1 MVSVSATHSAVRVS
15 TEKQNPQ
22 PESCELRFI
31 WGRMRT
37 TALETASQIAL
48 RNCSRVIR
56 EEVSIYVILV
66 KGKIHV
72 IKHIFFQKF
81 SAGLLKL
88 LKSQG
93 NSHHYEEF

>member
-1 MVSVSATHSAVRVS
+1 MVSVLATHSAVRVS

-48 RNCSRVIR
+48 RNCSKEARGK
-56 EEVSIYVILV
+56 VSTYVILAKV
-66 KGKIHV
+66 EYMQLSTL
-72 IKHIFFQKF
+72 FFTEG
-81 SAGLLKL
+81 SDG
-88 LKSQG
+88 
-93 NSHHYEEF
+93 HEEQLSP